1 MANVKINT
9 STDAAAES
17 RGKGNGIFV
26 SLLLFILPTAP
37 SSTKKKGMSV
47 CVCCFVLLFLLL
59 RISSESFSLW
69 FHLGRE
75 GERTNSRRQ
84 KKRAACVQLPAIE
97 KTISLNP
104 LCVCVYI
111 WLFPSLPRLP
121 CPPASSFVFVP
132 WVGNRYT
139 RPLLVL
145 VLLFPPKDII
155 IRLILCLP
163 TLSAWLDSDTKSSLL
178 PNWADGRQEAH
189 NRT

>member
-9 STDAAAES
+9 STDAAAKS

-104 LCVCVYI
+104 LCVCVCVHLI
-111 WLFPSLPRLP
+111 VPFSSSSSLPSCVFFCLCPVGGQSIYAPSPCSSPTFSTKRHHHPSHSLPPYPLGMARL
-121 CPPASSFVFVP
+121 
-132 WVGNRYT
+132 
-139 RPLLVL
+139 
-145 VLLFPPKDII
+145 
-155 IRLILCLP
+155 
-163 TLSAWLDSDTKSSLL
+163 
-178 PNWADGRQEAH
+178 
-189 NRT
+189 